1 MKKVVIFGAATG
13 GKKVASSLLGK
24 AFNGGGG
31 LRNFVF
37 RR

>member
-13 GKKVASSLLGK
+13 GKKVAQNLLGK

>member
-31 LRNFVF
+31 IAKFCF
-37 RR
+37 S

>member
-13 GKKVASSLLGK
+13 GKKVASNLLGK

-31 LRNFVF
+31 LSNFIF